1 MPGVVVRED
10 EPFESAIRRFKKQLQ
25 RSGVLGEAKRRR
37 AYDKPSVKKK
47 KKSIL
52 ACEETSQEIE
62 KNAQVW
68 VIGPK
73 FLIYSFYVD
82 AGLVDPLGGLLKG
95 NPHPVLTETRH
106 SCMLNSCVCSNIEW
120 GF

>member
-1 MPGVVVRED
+1 MKIGQGFAQANSCLTVYAIRCPGRRTLGHSPKECTLMPGVVVRDD

-52 ACEETSQEIE
+52 AR
-62 KNAQVW
+62 KR
-68 VIGPK
+68 
-73 FLIYSFYVD
+73 
-82 AGLVDPLGGLLKG
+82 LLKK
-95 NPHPVLTETRH
+95 LRRMRRF
-106 SCMLNSCVCSNIEW
+106 S
-120 GF
+120 